1 MPRLSPELVSQIK
14 LDTIIK
20 IEQGCFTVEKMPQ
33 WGNSVYKVIELNI
46 YFDLIFASLNSRN
59 EYFFGIEKEQ
69 YETIK
74 QLGLSFYQI
83 FICGNSELCFML
95 PKIAMDNIISN
106 KLATV
111 HQGFSQWEPIIR
123 LRENGYEMRFLG
135 VYKIEIYLNHYH
147 FL

>member
-83 FICGNSELCFML
+83 FIL
-95 PKIAMDNIISN
+95 
-106 KLATV
+106 
-111 HQGFSQWEPIIR
+111 
-123 LRENGYEMRFLG
+123 
-135 VYKIEIYLNHYH
+135 
-147 FL
+147 